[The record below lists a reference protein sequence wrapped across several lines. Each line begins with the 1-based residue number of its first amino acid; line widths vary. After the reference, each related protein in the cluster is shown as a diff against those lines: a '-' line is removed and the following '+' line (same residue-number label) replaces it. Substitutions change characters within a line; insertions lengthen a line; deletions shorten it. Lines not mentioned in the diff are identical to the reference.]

1 MDREGDRPL
10 RVYFYGPDDGAVG
23 IFVPRV
29 VELAS
34 KFEPGTAFG
43 TATDALEHHNV
54 QKYLEHR
61 LLPSGLD
68 EKAIQQLLQKV
79 RPLRAAIAQFF
90 SAIPEDNF
98 EDVFASVD
106 HQYHRDLLEVLGQV
120 KAFERFDGPRMLGVL
135 KETGVHIADMLESA
149 KLVQAYGEEIRLE
162 ILASSRNAELIVR
175 KYLESASRRDLHLPV
190 VFTPD
195 DSRHVLEEYI
205 DSEEAN
211 LNYVRLIANAKE
223 NARVGIDSKLKLRAK
238 RRAQKLNAALFTG
251 NVGLRAT
258 YEVAISGD
266 QERPSI
272 EERKQGEDSHWLY
285 SYSRTWLDSTRDN
298 SSILNNF
305 QHLFGFADDQVLLGL
320 PAFAADLG
328 VFERMAGLAG
338 LDEYKHGLAFDALD
352 SVSLLQTQMYTLYL
366 KKEGID
372 LERVLAWFFVEYL
385 PKEFGIRNFSLR
397 ASGEGSSYL
406 EKVRHLFAEIE
417 SVSAQFE
424 LYAENGEVD
433 HELLN
438 MRSDPV
444 AYGGIPSLVQG
455 KYVYAGDNDGFAAVL
470 SLLFFD
476 QSRIIYIDENLNAK
490 DFVRLILQNSV
501 RYADFHE
508 YQVSAIDYL
517 IDEGVIENF
526 DGSIRFVNLEQIR
539 VLHALFHK
547 EAVSYFRLTKPG
559 RVAVDDMLAKG
570 WLVRR
575 STLLTDAEA
584 AYFNYVL
591 NRTFSNGLNLRNQYL
606 HGSQPFSDE
615 DGAYYKDYLIAL
627 RLAVTLVIKMN
638 DDVCLLHPLKDRG
651 DS

>member
-1 MDREGDRPL
+1 MNQEGDRPL

-23 IFVPRV
+23 IVVPRV

-34 KFEPGTAFG
+34 NFESGTAFE

-61 LLPSGLD
+61 LLPPGLD
-68 EKAIQQLLQKV
+68 EEAIQQLLQKV
-79 RPLRAAIAQFF
+79 RPLRAAIARFF
-90 SAIPEDNF
+90 SAISEDNLRD
-98 EDVFASVD
+98 EFASVD
-106 HQYHRDLLEVLGQV
+106 HQYHRDLLEVLGQA
-120 KAFERFDGPRMLGVL
+120 KAFERFDGPRMLAVL
-135 KETGVHIADMLESA
+135 KETGVHIGDMLESA
-149 KLVQAYGEEIRLE
+149 KLVQTYGEEIRLE

-195 DSRHVLEEYI
+195 DSRHVLEDYI

-211 LNYVRLIANAKE
+211 LNYIRLIANAKE

-251 NVGLRAT
+251 NDGLRAT

-266 QERPSI
+266 QEHPSI
-272 EERKQGEDSHWLY
+272 EERKQGDDSHWLY

-338 LDEYKHGLAFDALD
+338 LDEYKHGVAFDALD

-366 KKEGID
+366 KKEGLD

-385 PKEFGIRNFSLR
+385 PEEFGIRNFSLR
-397 ASGEGSSYL
+397 ASGEGASYL

-470 SLLFFD
+470 RLLFFD
-476 QSRIIYIDENLNAK
+476 QSRIIYIDENLNAN

-501 RYADFHE
+501 RYSDFHE

-517 IDEGVIENF
+517 IDEGIIENF
-526 DGSIRFVNLEQIR
+526 DGLIRFVNLEQIR

-638 DDVCLLHPLKDRG
+638 DDICLLHLLKDRG

>member
-1 MDREGDRPL
+1 MDQEGDRPL

-79 RPLRAAIAQFF
+79 RPLRAAIARFF
-90 SAIPEDNF
+90 SAISEDNF
-98 EDVFASVD
+98 QDAFASVD

-135 KETGVHIADMLESA
+135 KETGVHIGDMLESA

-266 QERPSI
+266 QEQPSI

-305 QHLFGFADDQVLLGL
+305 QHLFGFVDDQVLLGL

-397 ASGEGSSYL
+397 ASGEGASFL

-476 QSRIIYIDENLNAK
+476 QSRIIYIDENLNAS

-526 DGSIRFVNLEQIR
+526 DGLIRFVNLEQIR

>member
-1 MDREGDRPL
+1 MAQEGDRPR

-34 KFEPGTAFG
+34 NFESGTAFE

-68 EKAIQQLLQKV
+68 EEAIQQLLQKV
-79 RPLRAAIAQFF
+79 RPLRAAIARFF
-90 SAIPEDNF
+90 SAISEDNIR
-98 EDVFASVD
+98 DVFASLD

-135 KETGVHIADMLESA
+135 KETGVHIGDMLESA

-175 KYLESASRRDLHLPV
+175 KYLESAPRRDLHLPV

-195 DSRHVLEEYI
+195 DSRHVLEDYI
-205 DSEEAN
+205 DSEQAN

-223 NARVGIDSKLKLRAK
+223 NARVGIDPKLKLRAK
-238 RRAQKLNAALFTG
+238 RRAQKLNAALFTD
-251 NVGLRAT
+251 NDGLRAT

-266 QERPSI
+266 QEHPSI
-272 EERKQGEDSHWLY
+272 EERKQGDDSHWLY

-320 PAFAADLG
+320 PAFAADLS

-338 LDEYKHGLAFDALD
+338 LDEYKHGVAFDALD

-366 KKEGID
+366 KKEGLD

-385 PKEFGIRNFSLR
+385 PEEFGIRNFSLR
-397 ASGEGSSYL
+397 ASGEGASYL

-444 AYGGIPSLVQG
+444 AYGGISSLVQG

-470 SLLFFD
+470 RLLFFD
-476 QSRIIYIDENLNAK
+476 QSRIIYIDENLNAN

-501 RYADFHE
+501 KYADFHE

-517 IDEGVIENF
+517 IDKGIIENF
-526 DGSIRFVNLEQIR
+526 DGLIRFVNLEQIR

-559 RVAVDDMLAKG
+559 REAVDDMLAKG

-638 DDVCLLHPLKDRG
+638 DDICLLHLLKDRG

>member
-1 MDREGDRPL
+1 MDQEGDRPL

-29 VELAS
+29 AELAS
-34 KFEPGTAFG
+34 KFEPGTVFE

-54 QKYLEHR
+54 QKYLEHG

-79 RPLRAAIAQFF
+79 RLLRAAIARFF
-90 SAIPEDNF
+90 SALSEDNIQ
-98 EDVFASVD
+98 DVFASVD

-135 KETGVHIADMLESA
+135 KETGVHIGDLLENA
-149 KLVQAYGEEIRLE
+149 KLVHAYGKEIRLE

-190 VFTPD
+190 KFTPD
-195 DSRHVLEEYI
+195 DSRHILEEYI

-223 NARVGIDSKLKLRAK
+223 NARAGIDSKLKLRAK
-238 RRAQKLNAALFTG
+238 RRGRELNAALFSD

-266 QERPSI
+266 QEQPSI
-272 EERKQGEDSHWLY
+272 EERKQGDDSHWVY

-298 SSILNNF
+298 SSISNNF
-305 QHLFGFADDQVLLGL
+305 QHLFSFADDQVLLGL
-320 PAFAADLG
+320 PSFAADLG

-338 LDEYKHGLAFDALD
+338 LDEYKHGVAFDAVD

-366 KKEGID
+366 KKEGLD

-385 PKEFGIRNFSLR
+385 PDEFGIRNFSLR
-397 ASGEGSSYL
+397 ASGEGASYL
-406 EKVRHLFAEIE
+406 EKVRHLFAEFE

-433 HELLN
+433 RELLN

-444 AYGGIPSLVQG
+444 AYGGIPSLVEG
-455 KYVYAGDNDGFAAVL
+455 KYVYASDHDGIAAVL
-470 SLLFFD
+470 HLLFSD
-476 QSRIIYIDENLNAK
+476 QSRIIYINESLNAN

-501 RYADFHE
+501 NYADFHE

-517 IDEGVIENF
+517 IGEGIIENF
-526 DGSIRFVNLEQIR
+526 DGSIRFANLEQIR

-547 EAVSYFRLTKPG
+547 EAASYFRLTEPG
-559 RVAVDDMLAKG
+559 QVAVDGMLAKG

-575 STLLTDAEA
+575 SMLLTDAEA
-584 AYFNYVL
+584 AYFNYLL

-615 DGAYYKDYLIAL
+615 DSAYYRDYLIAL
-627 RLAVTLVIKMN
+627 RLAVALVIKMN
-638 DDVCLLHPLKDRG
+638 DDICLLHMLSHSG